1 MLTTDPATRD
11 FVGLTSTD
19 RTGIRHLPGLDGLRG
34 LAVLVVV
41 AFHAG
46 FENMVGGYLGVSTFF
61 TLSGF
66 LITSLL
72 LNEADRTGSVAV
84 RSFWGRRFRRLL
96 PAALA
101 TLAAV
106 VLLFTPFVATA
117 DQRAS
122 MRGNVLASLFDVAN
136 WHDIIKGNSYADLF
150 TAPSPVLHFW
160 SLSIEEQFYVVFPI
174 LLLGIWIAT
183 RGRRGLLAATLGT
196 LAIFSVLEP
205 FVFSMSDDR
214 VYFGTDTRAA
224 ELLLGSLLAVLLA
237 HEPFRRKLA
246 LRLRWRSAAIWAGA
260 IALVVQAW
268 WWWSLPQTTSW
279 LYRGGFAFYA
289 LLTCAVVIAAAL
301 PSGPMRSVMS
311 WSVLRWFGGLSYGIY
326 LIHWPMF
333 LTVRQLWPDI
343 GRWPQT
349 IVAVGITI
357 VLALG
362 SYHFIEQPIRL
373 RRWPSHGRGL
383 LAGAVCMSLVA
394 AIAFIPFPVNHQEL
408 TQDLESQKN
417 SYEAFAREQ
426 SKRPTT
432 TTTTVVP
439 TPPVAKVAVF
449 GDSTALAIGM
459 GFGGWSTDTGTFGAL
474 LGDAKLGCPVARFD
488 AIKPDTVLKKQA
500 DCAAWPER
508 WAQQVALNHP
518 DIAVLASA
526 VWELPD
532 ALLPDATKWSA
543 IGDPKVDEFIRNEF
557 IIAADALSSQGALVV
572 LVTWPHFGT
581 WNDVGKSD
589 AARRHTQ
596 PARMDRFNEILREVA
611 AARPDTVQVIDLAG
625 YLGDRSQD
633 RSLRPDGTHFQTE
646 TFHQLSGEWFG
657 PELNRIWHDWW
668 MTHRAPGTPGAT
680 ATAGPTTTT
689 AGATGAPA
697 APTTTVRPTG

>member
-333 LTVRQLWPDI
+333 LTVRQLWPEI

-394 AIAFIPFPVNHQEL
+394 AIAFIPFPVNHQ
-408 TQDLESQKN
+408 
-417 SYEAFAREQ
+417 
-426 SKRPTT
+426 
-432 TTTTVVP
+432 
-439 TPPVAKVAVF
+439 
-449 GDSTALAIGM
+449 
-459 GFGGWSTDTGTFGAL
+459 
-474 LGDAKLGCPVARFD
+474 
-488 AIKPDTVLKKQA
+488 
-500 DCAAWPER
+500 
-508 WAQQVALNHP
+508 
-518 DIAVLASA
+518 
-526 VWELPD
+526 
-532 ALLPDATKWSA
+532 
-543 IGDPKVDEFIRNEF
+543 
-557 IIAADALSSQGALVV
+557 
-572 LVTWPHFGT
+572 
-581 WNDVGKSD
+581 
-589 AARRHTQ
+589 
-596 PARMDRFNEILREVA
+596 
-611 AARPDTVQVIDLAG
+611 
-625 YLGDRSQD
+625 
-633 RSLRPDGTHFQTE
+633 
-646 TFHQLSGEWFG
+646 
-657 PELNRIWHDWW
+657 
-668 MTHRAPGTPGAT
+668 
-680 ATAGPTTTT
+680 
-689 AGATGAPA
+689 
-697 APTTTVRPTG
+697 